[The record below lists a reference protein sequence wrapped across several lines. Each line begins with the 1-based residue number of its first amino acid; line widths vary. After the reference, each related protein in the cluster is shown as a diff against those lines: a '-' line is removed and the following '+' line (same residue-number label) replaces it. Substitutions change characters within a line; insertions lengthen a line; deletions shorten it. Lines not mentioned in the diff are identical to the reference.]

1 MQTIHLRIEKGHYLP
16 SKGETI
22 DMQGRAGVYLVRIKH
37 VLKAESHPTD
47 EGVVLM
53 KVQGTKRLMQPKK
66 DEAHA

>member
-37 VLKAESHPTD
+37 VLTAETHPTD
-47 EGVVLM
+47 KGVVLM
-53 KVQGTKRLMQPKK
+53 KVQGTKRLVKPK
-66 DEAHA
+66 EER